1 MDWMTQLAQYVP
13 QTPQEA
19 ADKAALQNDVQKYGT
34 AVLERSSLS
43 GSHICCSG
51 MILDPTMTQV
61 LLVYHNIY
69 QSFSWTGGHADGESD
84 FLAVAIREAQEET
97 GLQQVQPLCS
107 AILSIDRLPV
117 KAHIRRGEPV
127 AAHFH
132 DCISFGLLADPKQP
146 LRIQPA
152 ENSAVCWKPIAELPE
167 LCQEP
172 HMLPVYEKL
181 IARMKQVR
189 QEQQVILSQMVA
201 PLLDWYAIHKRD
213 LPWRKDQNPYHVW
226 ISEIMLQQTRVEA
239 VKGYYQRFLTA
250 FPIIQALAEADPEQV
265 RKCWEGLGYYTR
277 AKNLQRA
284 AQQILEQYHGEFPT
298 KHEEVLSLAG
308 IGAYTAGAIC
318 SICYEQPTPAV
329 DGNVLRVVMRLQD
342 IQLENVE
349 CLHKPSWNWEH
360 WSAFRMEHR
369 TVRNVQLQ
377 HSVAAGNKKHKLCC
391 LFGRKKL
398 PDEKN
403 SEWSGFCSVGN
414 DMQSVSDRK
423 ADCWQGCGNSQT
435 SWER

>member
-19 ADKAALQNDVQKYGT
+19 ADQADLLNDVQKYGT
-34 AVLERSSLS
+34 AVLERSSPS

-189 QEQQVILSQMVA
+189 QEQQAILPQMVA

-239 VKGYYQRFLTA
+239 VKGYYQRF
-250 FPIIQALAEADPEQV
+250 
-265 RKCWEGLGYYTR
+265 
-277 AKNLQRA
+277 
-284 AQQILEQYHGEFPT
+284 
-298 KHEEVLSLAG
+298 
-308 IGAYTAGAIC
+308 
-318 SICYEQPTPAV
+318 
-329 DGNVLRVVMRLQD
+329 
-342 IQLENVE
+342 
-349 CLHKPSWNWEH
+349 
-360 WSAFRMEHR
+360 
-369 TVRNVQLQ
+369 
-377 HSVAAGNKKHKLCC
+377 
-391 LFGRKKL
+391 
-398 PDEKN
+398 
-403 SEWSGFCSVGN
+403 
-414 DMQSVSDRK
+414 
-423 ADCWQGCGNSQT
+423 
-435 SWER
+435 